1 MQLKRTILAT
11 CTFAGLVVILTA
23 LAIAGA
29 VHPHVRTQGKDL
41 STSSRTIRAQNQPAS
56 TDTSAAPA
64 QTREVEMEEIPASI
78 TVYPARADARAK
90 EEDSGQTGDDGLKG
104 MLQRWSTAMV
114 NNDPHAEAAEYAPH
128 MDRYFLKS
136 NVDHAFVETDKRE
149 YLRRGN
155 YTADFT
161 LRDVVIESK
170 TDATADVRLVKDVTW
185 RRAGGATH
193 KLIRSRLHLQK
204 FLDGW
209 KITGEQDFK

>member
-1 MQLKRTILAT
+1 
-11 CTFAGLVVILTA
+11 
-23 LAIAGA
+23 
-29 VHPHVRTQGKDL
+29 
-41 STSSRTIRAQNQPAS
+41 
-56 TDTSAAPA
+56 
-64 QTREVEMEEIPASI
+64 MEEIPASI